1 MLDCR
6 LNTLPDRKS
15 ICYRLF
21 ASGIL
26 VCLICLGCDGGYL
39 IKQGSYILRYNRKA
53 VAIDALLA
61 DTTTPDT
68 LRRFLETVQQVKK
81 FSVDELGLADDRN
94 YTTYVRL
101 DKEYLVDVV
110 CASAADRFEP
120 FRWRY
125 PLFGAFPYKG
135 YFEKADALREAE
147 RLKRKGLDVDVRPA
161 EGFSTLGIFID
172 PIYSF
177 MQDAS
182 VYSLANLIIH
192 EQVHASIFLKNQ
204 VEFNEEAASFIGG
217 EGALLFLRRLYGDSS
232 EQVRDALT
240 KRNDFTIF
248 LSDIRRVHDQLQVMY
263 TNDSLNVE
271 SKLKRKQAIIAAFQ
285 HEFDLTYSQRYATAR
300 FKGFTSLKVNNAYLN
315 DMMTYF
321 RDLSLMYALFDHNGR
336 DLKKTI
342 SQLLQFK
349 REHGDPKARLRHMLA
364 L

>member
-1 MLDCR
+1 MQVCP
-6 LNTLPDRKS
+6 LNILPDRE
-15 ICYRLF
+15 IAGCRLF
-21 ASGIL
+21 ASGMLI
-26 VCLICLGCDGGYL
+26 CLICLGCDGGYL
-39 IKQGSYILRYNRKA
+39 VKQGGYILRYHRKA
-53 VAIDALLA
+53 VAIGALLA
-61 DTTTPDT
+61 DTATPDS
-68 LRRFLETVQQVKK
+68 LRRFLATVQQIKK
-81 FSVDELGLADDRN
+81 FSVSELGLADDRN

-101 DKEYLVDVV
+101 DKEHLVDVV

-120 FRWRY
+120 FQWRY
-125 PLFGAFPYKG
+125 PFFGGFPYKG
-135 YFEKADALREAE
+135 FFENADALREAE

-161 EGFSTLGIFID
+161 EGFSTLGLFID

-177 MQDAS
+177 MLHAS

-240 KRNDFTIF
+240 KRSDFTIF
-248 LSDIRRVHDQLQVMY
+248 LSDIRRLHDQLQVMY

-271 SKLKRKQAIIAAFQ
+271 SKLKRKQSIITAFQ
-285 HEFDLTYSQRYATAR
+285 EEFGRSYSQRYATGR
-300 FKGFTSLKVNNAYLN
+300 FRGFAGITVNNAYLN

-321 RDLSLMYALFDHNGR
+321 RDLSLMYALFDRNKR
-336 DLKKTI
+336 DLRKTI
-342 SQLLQFK
+342 DLILQCK
-349 REHGDPKARLRHMLA
+349 HERGDPKQRLRNMLG

>member
-1 MLDCR
+1 MQGCPLNILPERETASCR
-6 LNTLPDRKS
+6 FLV
-15 ICYRLF
+15 
-21 ASGIL
+21 SGIL

-39 IKQGSYILRYNRKA
+39 VKQGGYILRYNRKA

-61 DTTTPDT
+61 DTATPDS
-68 LRRFLETVQQVKK
+68 LRRFLATVQQVKK
-81 FSVDELGLADDRN
+81 FSVHELGLADDRN
-94 YTTYVRL
+94 YTTFVRL

-120 FRWRY
+120 FQWRY

-135 YFEKADALREAE
+135 FFENADALREAA
-147 RLKRKGLDVDVRPA
+147 RLKRRGLDVNVRPA
-161 EGFSTLGIFID
+161 DGFSTLGILID

-192 EQVHASIFLKNQ
+192 EQAHASIFLKNQ

-217 EGALLFLRRLYGDSS
+217 EGALFFLRRLYGDSS
-232 EQVRDALT
+232 EQVRDALE

-248 LSDIRRVHDQLQVMY
+248 LSDIRRLHDLLQVMY
-263 TNDSLNVE
+263 TNDSLSVE

-285 HEFDLTYSQRYATAR
+285 QEFDQTYSQRYATGR

-349 REHGDPKARLRHMLA
+349 RERGDPKVRLRHMLG